1 MRRRSCSRK
10 PSPSKAVDNQRS
22 TPDRARYLALL
33 RAILINLK
41 VNLMKKMLLVLAFLG
56 ASAGGIA
63 ETVGDVSTTFK
74 LLSPNDKV
82 VVEVFDDPEVEGVA
96 CYLSHA
102 KTGGYKGA
110 LGLAEDTSDAA
121 VACRQIGP
129 IAFKGK
135 IAMQDEV
142 FNARTSF
149 LFKHVRVVRMVDSKR
164 NTLVYLVYS
173 DKLIDGSPKNS
184 VTAVPVPAAQPIP
197 LK

>member
-1 MRRRSCSRK
+1 
-10 PSPSKAVDNQRS
+10 
-22 TPDRARYLALL
+22 
-33 RAILINLK
+33 
-41 VNLMKKMLLVLAFLG
+41 MKKMFALAVLLSASLG
-56 ASAGGIA
+56 ASA

-82 VVEVFDDPEVEGVA
+82 VVDVFDDPEVAGVA

-110 LGLAEDTSDAA
+110 LGLAEDTSDAS
-121 VACRQIGP
+121 VACRQVGP
-129 IAFKGK
+129 ISFKGK
-135 IAMQDEV
+135 IPTQEEV
-142 FNARTSF
+142 FNARSSF
-149 LFKHVRVVRMVDSKR
+149 LFKHVRVVRMVDHKR

-184 VTAVPVPAAQPIP
+184 VTAVPVPATQPIP

>member
-1 MRRRSCSRK
+1 MRYKVRSIQDGTFLASHGESNANLYNFDK
-10 PSPSKAVDNQRS
+10 PESSS
-22 TPDRARYLALL
+22 
-33 RAILINLK
+33 
-41 VNLMKKMLLVLAFLG
+41 MKKMFAVAVLLSASLG
-56 ASAGGIA
+56 AVA

-74 LLSPNDKV
+74 LLSPNDKIV
-82 VVEVFDDPEVEGVA
+82 VDVFDDPEVEGVA

-110 LGLAEDTSDAA
+110 LGLAEDTSDAS
-121 VACRQIGP
+121 VACRQVGP

-135 IAMQDEV
+135 IATQEEV
-142 FNARTSF
+142 FNARSSF
-149 LFKHVRVVRMVDSKR
+149 LFKHVRVVRMVDNKR

-173 DKLIDGSPKNS
+173 DRLIEGSPKNS